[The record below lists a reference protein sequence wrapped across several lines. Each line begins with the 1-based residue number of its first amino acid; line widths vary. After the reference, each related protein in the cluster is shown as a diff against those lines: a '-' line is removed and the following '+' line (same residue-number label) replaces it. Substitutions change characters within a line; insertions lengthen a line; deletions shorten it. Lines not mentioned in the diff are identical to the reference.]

1 MLSVPPTFNCAE
13 TIRLIGQR
21 CRFDRERLPVSI
33 TVKHASIFAKKFS
46 PLFFP
51 IEHGFVKP
59 RPLVFRINNSC
70 SRINPVCKNIAC
82 N

>member
-46 PLFFP
+46 PLFSLSSMDLLN
-51 IEHGFVKP
+51 
-59 RPLVFRINNSC
+59 LVRWFSELIIVIR
-70 SRINPVCKNIAC
+70 V
-82 N
+82 